1 MTEELSRRHGVNEQ
15 TRTSSSGWQQAG
27 GLTRVFRLIS
37 SGAIMPHCDVVIV
50 GAGAIGSS
58 IAYHLGKHGV
68 NSIVVE
74 RESIGTRAS
83 GKAWA
88 VIPYPQKYIAEAR
101 SRHVSDQN
109 PAADGTPEGSRAN
122 SWHALVASSYDR
134 MPGLAIE
141 IAERGGVDIEYGES
155 LHTLLLTEKGVDAK
169 SQEEMLAPYR
179 LAGAIETGWFDARQ
193 LREVFPSLHPKWV
206 AGITSP
212 QGQVEPYKYTLGLAQ
227 SAEHLGAIVKQ
238 GEAVG
243 FATRGDRIT
252 GLKLASGELL
262 EADHFVIAAGPWSRA
277 LASHLGVDVPMLTIM
292 AECTR
297 VTLPS
302 SLPFQTLEAGDYWI
316 IPKVNGEVI
325 LSAYEG
331 SASRRDDFNESLTE
345 ELKLKTVSECL
356 EILPALEEANLVE
369 HRGDLL
375 ALTSM
380 STERPTLGRLPQ
392 WENGYLAT
400 HFGGTGIMMS
410 PAAGELMAEL
420 IVTAQPPLRAAQMLA
435 RLAPPG

>member
-1 MTEELSRRHGVNEQ
+1 
-15 TRTSSSGWQQAG
+15 
-27 GLTRVFRLIS
+27 
-37 SGAIMPHCDVVIV
+37 MPHRDVVIV

-58 IAYHLGKHGV
+58 IAYHLGKRGMRSV
-68 NSIVVE
+68 VVE

-88 VIPYPQKYIAEAR
+88 VIPYPQKSIAEAI
-101 SRHVSDQN
+101 SRQN
-109 PAADGTPEGSRAN
+109 PAAAGTPEGSRADG
-122 SWHALVASSYDR
+122 WHDLVASSYQR
-134 MPGLAIE
+134 MPDLALD

-155 LHTLLLTEKGVDAK
+155 LHTLLLTEKEVDEK
-169 SQEEMLAPYR
+169 GQDEMLAPYR
-179 LAGAIETGWFDARQ
+179 QAGAIETGWLDAHQ
-193 LREVFPSLHPKWV
+193 LRDVFPSLHPKWV

-227 SAEHLGAIVKQ
+227 SAECLGALVKQ

-243 FATRGDRIT
+243 FAMQGDRIT
-252 GLKLASGELL
+252 GLKLLSGELL

-292 AECTR
+292 AECIR
-297 VTLPS
+297 VSLPTG
-302 SLPFQTLEAGDYWI
+302 LPFQTLEAGDYWI

-331 SASRRDDFNESLTE
+331 SASRRDDFNDSLTE
-345 ELKLKTVSECL
+345 ALKLKTVSECL
-356 EILPALEEANLVE
+356 EILPALEEAELVE

-380 STERPTLGRLPQ
+380 SMEKPTLGRLPE

-400 HFGGTGIMMS
+400 HFGGTGILMS

-420 IVTAQPPLRAAQMLA
+420 IVTGQPPLRAAQMFA